1 MTKQEIREKLKHSLE
16 VSTIRLWVKIELGMV
31 LLVCGLH
38 FLSALL
44 NRYNNPDE
52 SFWMIYGIVAVI
64 VLIPMFAV
72 HAWELRRIYR
82 KYEACRFYE
91 TKLTQPHSNHMLRS
105 FSFTV
110 LLRDEEGTVIT
121 RTHSIFGMSKY
132 QWGPIMEDYLNKT
145 VTVAYNEETEEVVV
159 IG

>member
-16 VSTIRLWVKIELGMV
+16 VSTIRLWIKIEIGMV

-38 FLSALL
+38 FLTSL
-44 NRYNNPDE
+44 NAYWDVNPWA
-52 SFWMIYGIVAVI
+52 FYGFVSGIT
-64 VLIPMFAV
+64 LIPLFGV
-72 HAWELRRIYR
+72 HIWELRRIYR
-82 KYEACRFYE
+82 KYESIKFYQV
-91 TKLTQPHSNHMLRS
+91 KLTQPHSSHWFRS

-110 LLRDEEGTVIT
+110 LLRDEDGTIIT
-121 RTHSIFGMSKY
+121 RTHSIFGSSKY

-145 VTVAYNEETEEVVV
+145 VTVAYNEETEEVTI

>member
-16 VSTIRLWVKIELGMV
+16 VSTIRLWIKIEIGMV
-31 LLVCGLH
+31 LFVCAQHLLGR
-38 FLSALL
+38 FL
-44 NRYNNPDE
+44 NRSRYEDM
-52 SFWMIYGIVAVI
+52 SFWAFFVFIAGI

-82 KYEACRFYE
+82 KYESIKFYQV
-91 TKLTQPHSNHMLRS
+91 KLTQPHSSHWFRS
-105 FSFTV
+105 FSFTI
-110 LLRDEEGTVIT
+110 LLRDEDGTIIT
-121 RTHSIFGMSKY
+121 RTHSIFGSSKY

-145 VTVAYNEETEEVVV
+145 VTVAYNEETEEVTI